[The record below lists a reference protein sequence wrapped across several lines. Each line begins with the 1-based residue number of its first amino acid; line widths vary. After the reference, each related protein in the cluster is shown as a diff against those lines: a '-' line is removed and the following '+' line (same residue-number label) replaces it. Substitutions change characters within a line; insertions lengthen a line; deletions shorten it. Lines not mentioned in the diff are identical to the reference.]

1 MPVRGIHSKLI
12 KDWNEVYTDDIKI
25 VFIQSFVDGIN
36 NPELRID
43 ETIFIQKL
51 IKFKDIIDLPND
63 NNEQILEFSENSIE
77 NKNNNKLEKNEN
89 EKDPKHTERV
99 VIADS
104 NKGFEE
110 KKKIIIIDKDKAQ
123 TPVKKPKVQ
132 HQLQI
137 TYSYASGANEYE
149 ILDLL
154 PGTEIINSI
163 VGYEDIKPTQLI
175 GKVVQNVKNRSIL
188 GLKNISNHEWIA
200 SKGSSKNVIP
210 PGKVL
215 VIMDGVEV
223 DFYPENRSITKT
235 KWSIVKP

>member
-43 ETIFIQKL
+43 ETTFIQKL

-63 NNEQILEFSENSIE
+63 NNEQILEDSENSIE

-110 KKKIIIIDKDKAQ
+110 KKKM
-123 TPVKKPKVQ
+123 
-132 HQLQI
+132 
-137 TYSYASGANEYE
+137 
-149 ILDLL
+149 LL
-154 PGTEIINSI
+154 I
-163 VGYEDIKPTQLI
+163 
-175 GKVVQNVKNRSIL
+175 
-188 GLKNISNHEWIA
+188 
-200 SKGSSKNVIP
+200 
-210 PGKVL
+210 
-215 VIMDGVEV
+215 
-223 DFYPENRSITKT
+223 
-235 KWSIVKP
+235 

>member
-36 NPELRID
+36 NLELRID
-43 ETIFIQKL
+43 ETTFIQKL
-51 IKFKDIIDLPND
+51 IKFKDIIDWPND

-89 EKDPKHTERV
+89 EKDSKHTERV

-137 TYSYASGANEYE
+137 TY
-149 ILDLL
+149 
-154 PGTEIINSI
+154 
-163 VGYEDIKPTQLI
+163 
-175 GKVVQNVKNRSIL
+175 
-188 GLKNISNHEWIA
+188 
-200 SKGSSKNVIP
+200 
-210 PGKVL
+210 
-215 VIMDGVEV
+215 
-223 DFYPENRSITKT
+223 
-235 KWSIVKP
+235 